1 MDALLIGAMLA
12 AVLSGFIAL
21 VTSSALGAEIRA
33 AEPEYAAHVFRH
45 YADQLVFRR
54 LPIRAR
60 VLFLEQPPTSV
71 APSVRILRWLYAVH
85 YGTLALTVALVLAVF
100 SGFAA

>member
-21 VTSSALGAEIRA
+21 ATSSALGAEIRA
-33 AEPEYAAHVFRH
+33 AEPAYAAYVFRQH
-45 YADQLVFRR
+45 ADQVVFRR
-54 LPIRAR
+54 FPVRAR
-60 VLFLEQPPTSV
+60 VLFLEHPPKSV
-71 APSVRILRWLYAVH
+71 AASVRILRWLYAVH
-85 YGTLALTVALVLAVF
+85 YGTLALAVALVLAVF